1 MITSLRHCSR
11 WPHQEN
17 LTLVGVGTTA
27 SGVTIAL
34 HSVEDALKA
43 PGAARGRDFVIG
55 IGLQDKGGITSEE
68 TRVSTLG
75 VYRVKQAINK
85 NREQKRRQRAALGY
99 PTMHSQGRRLAAVDT
114 RLVRAAL
121 VKGINEAP
129 EFACHAF
136 VSKASKKG
144 VVHNLVIRLAP
155 VEEEEV
161 GELPPLH
168 ARAYGGA
175 KSKQGVRSPAP
186 MPETVLVI
194 AELVMRTH
202 PFQQQVVEQFS
213 DGREQCQAPVVG
225 AVREVP

>member
-17 LTLVGVGTTA
+17 MTLVGVGTTA
-27 SGVTIAL
+27 PGVTIAL

-43 PGAARGRDFVIG
+43 PGAGRGRDFVIG
-55 IGLQDKGGITSEE
+55 IGLQDKGGITSQE
-68 TRVSTLG
+68 TRVSTFG
-75 VYRVKQAINK
+75 VHRVKQAINE
-85 NREQKRRQRAALGY
+85 NRVQKRRQRAALRY
-99 PTMHSQGRRLAAVDT
+99 PTMHSQGRGLAAVDT
-114 RLVRAAL
+114 RSGRAAL

-129 EFACHAF
+129 EFSCHAF

-144 VVHNLVIRLAP
+144 LVHNSVIRLAP

-168 ARAYGGA
+168 ARAYGGV
-175 KSKQGVRSPAP
+175 KSEKGVRSPSP

-194 AELVMRTH
+194 AELDMRTR
-202 PFQQQVVEQFS
+202 PLQQQVAEQFA
-213 DGREQCQAPVVG
+213 DGREQRQAPVVG